1 MSFREIGMSKE
12 GKSDANKTSDSRVR
26 NSVPDAETFGEALS
40 EVEFVPANVGPKT
53 VSQGKYR
60 ETLKR
65 WLLRSQASRI
75 SATNLLSLR

>member
-1 MSFREIGMSKE
+1 MSKG

-40 EVEFVPANVGPKT
+40 EVGFVPANVGPKT

-65 WLLRSQASRI
+65 RALKKSGE
-75 SATNLLSLR
+75 